1 MKTGWI
7 KAFLIKFRARFTENE
22 SRRASILLGI
32 QIVLLPLLSATAALV
47 IIVNNSDRRV
57 LYLMLVI
64 GLLVIMAASLVCN
77 LRGKYKVSAWLTTI
91 TMQLGPWGSIL
102 LDNAVVK
109 GDFVPLINLALSIQL
124 CSVLLSEKATLIIAF
139 VQLFSLAAL
148 ILLSPNLMAF
158 NWPSLMVFVLFT
170 SVLGIVSSFLS
181 RRQMEQLEIHE
192 KELQNDKIL
201 LRDLSVRDSLTGLFN
216 RRYMEETLEREVS
229 RAIQRHHSLGII
241 MADVDHFK
249 KINDT
254 FGHAVGDDVLCDV
267 ADILGNS
274 VRTSDVACRLGGDEF
289 VLILPEC
296 SLIQT
301 RERVETK
308 RANIKN
314 GVFRYGKADVGR
326 VALSFGIAAVPENG
340 LRGEV
345 VLKAADDA
353 LYAAK
358 EEGRNSVNAAK
369 SKR

>member
-1 MKTGWI
+1 MKTGRV
-7 KAFLIKFRARFTENE
+7 KAFIIKFKSRFTENE

-47 IIVNNSDRRV
+47 VIINSSDRRV
-57 LYLMLVI
+57 LYFAIVI
-64 GLLVIMAASLVCN
+64 GLLALMAASLAFN
-77 LRGKYKVSAWLTTI
+77 LRGKYMVSAWLTTI
-91 TMQLGPWGSIL
+91 AMQMGPWGSIL
-102 LDNAVVK
+102 LDNAVIK
-109 GDFVPLINLALSIQL
+109 GDFVPLIYIALSIQL
-124 CSVLLSEKATLIIAF
+124 CSVLLSEKATLIIALI
-139 VQLFSLAAL
+139 QLFSLAVL
-148 ILLSPNLMAF
+148 ILSSPNLMAF
-158 NWPSLMVFVLFT
+158 NWPSLVVFVLFT

-216 RRYMEETLEREVS
+216 RRYMEETLEREIS

-296 SLIQT
+296 SLIQI
-301 RERVETK
+301 RERVETI
-308 RANIKN
+308 RAIMKN
-314 GVFRYGKADVGR
+314 GVFRYGKVDVGR

-340 LRGEV
+340 SRGEE
-345 VLKAADDA
+345 VLKVADDA

-358 EEGRNSVNAAK
+358 EEGRKSANAEK
-369 SKR
+369 SER